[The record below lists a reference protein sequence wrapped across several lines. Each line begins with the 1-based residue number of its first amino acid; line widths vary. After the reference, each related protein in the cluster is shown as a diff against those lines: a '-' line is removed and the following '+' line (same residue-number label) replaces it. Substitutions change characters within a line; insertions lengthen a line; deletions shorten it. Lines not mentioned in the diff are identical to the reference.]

1 MTSDWISAI
10 SAFAQVLIGI
20 GTFVLSYV
28 LWKSA
33 DQRSKLDYMR
43 GIQQDWIGLNSLILS
58 NPELAEISDSVFF
71 GNKLPTQNKD
81 ERLKR
86 YMQYKILNIIES
98 EYMGRCAGLVSDD
111 YHNAISNV
119 ILQSMLTDKDL
130 IEIIKTSGFHNEFI
144 AHCEQL
150 VKSAIKEVEQCH
162 PADPE

>member
-1 MTSDWISAI
+1 MSSEWISAI
-10 SAFAQVLIGI
+10 SAFAQVFIGI

-33 DQRSKLDYMR
+33 EQKSKLDYMR
-43 GIQQDWIGLNSLILS
+43 GIQQDWIGLNALVLS

-71 GNKLPTQNKD
+71 GDKLLSQNKD

-111 YHNAISNV
+111 YHNAVSNV
-119 ILQSMLTDKDL
+119 ILQSMLNDKEL
-130 IEIIKTSGFHNEFI
+130 LKIIKTSGFHEDFV

-150 VKSAIKEVEQCH
+150 AKSQIKEVEQFH
-162 PADPE
+162 PADRA